1 MIKKLLNFVFLII
14 IILIVV
20 SIVRPYWDKYWLGQD
35 MEAAAIYG
43 TKNSVRATRTFLTQ
57 KMKEAGRDFAGEDF
71 GISKDEN
78 NNVTISLTYY
88 DEVHV
93 FGVTLK
99 ELEFTLKK
107 SMSEVKATF

>member
-14 IILIVV
+14 IIWVVV

-35 MEAAAIYG
+35 VEAAAIYG
-43 TKNSVRATRTFLTQ
+43 TKNSVKDTRAFLTQ

-78 NNVTISLTYY
+78 NNVTINLTYC
-88 DEVHV
+88 DELRV

-99 ELEFTLKK
+99 ELEFTLKRT
-107 SMSEVKATF
+107 MSEVKATF

>member
-14 IILIVV
+14 IIWVVV

-35 MEAAAIYG
+35 VEAGAIYG
-43 TKNSVRATRTFLTQ
+43 TKNSVEDTRAFLTQ
-57 KMKEAGRDFAGEDF
+57 KMKEAGRDFTGEDF

-78 NNVTISLTYY
+78 NNVTINLTYCA
-88 DEVHV
+88 ELRV

-107 SMSEVKATF
+107 TMSEVKASF

>member
-1 MIKKLLNFVFLII
+1 MIKKILNLIFLII
-14 IILIVV
+14 IIWIVV

-35 MEAAAIYG
+35 VEAAAIYG
-43 TKNSVRATRTFLTQ
+43 TKNSVGDTRTFLTQ
-57 KMKEAGRDFAGEDF
+57 KMKEAGRDFTGEDF
-71 GISKDEN
+71 RITKDEN

-88 DEVHV
+88 DEVRV

-107 SMSEVKATF
+107 TMSEVEATY